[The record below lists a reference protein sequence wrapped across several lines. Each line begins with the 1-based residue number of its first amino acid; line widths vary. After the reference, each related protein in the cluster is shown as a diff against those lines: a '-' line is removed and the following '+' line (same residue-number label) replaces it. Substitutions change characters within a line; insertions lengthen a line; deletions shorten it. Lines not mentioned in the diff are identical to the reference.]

1 MKQLRL
7 NHNKPLYHKK
17 ENIMVLWQAKAGCTM
32 VKKMFFHHEGKLQEI
47 LKKHP
52 WIHNFNYSEYSMK
65 TPNENTKIIQFVRCP
80 FERAVSSYIHVQ
92 RHFYAF
98 KEIIPEDLKF
108 CSFSTFLDKLKNVCS
123 NLHYNK
129 QITLYKNVENY
140 KIEYLND
147 QTIEE
152 LNKRY
157 KLNYK
162 IFSSPHYIERRKNH
176 QFVGDKSWKDID
188 NSIPEKYTYFYDKKI
203 KNLVEELYHDD
214 IVRFGYSYEEFL
226 KRNS

>member
-7 NHNKPLYHKK
+7 NHNEPLYHKK

-32 VKKMFFHHEGKLQEI
+32 VKKMFFHHEGKLQEV

-92 RHFYAF
+92 RTHLKSFFKCKDNFSF
-98 KEIIPEDLKF
+98 KE
-108 CSFSTFLDKLKNVCS
+108 FLLSIKDTNP
-123 NLHYNK
+123 NIHYNR
-129 QITLYKNVENY
+129 QITTYKNVEFY
-140 KIEYLND
+140 KL
-147 QTIEE
+147 EE
-152 LNKRY
+152 LNQNIQSFHKRY
-157 KLNYK
+157 GLNYK
-162 IFSSPHYIERRKNH
+162 FFDSPHYAKRTYVNS
-176 QFVGDKSWKDID
+176 FVGDKSWKDIE
-188 NSIPEKYTYFYDKKI
+188 NCIPEKYTYFYNDNI
-203 KNLVEELYHDD
+203 RNLVEELYNDD
-214 IVRFGYSYEEFL
+214 IVTFDYSYEEFL

>member
-7 NHNKPLYHKK
+7 NHNEPLYHKK

-32 VKKMFFHHEGKLQEI
+32 VKKMFFHHEGKLEEI

-92 RHFYAF
+92 KHFYAF
-98 KEIIPEDLKF
+98 KSRIPENLRF
-108 CSFSTFLDKLKNVCS
+108 CSFLDFLKNFKDMDG
-123 NLHYNK
+123 NIHYNK
-129 QITLYKNVENY
+129 QKTTYKNIDFY
-140 KIEYLND
+140 KIEELD
-147 QTIEE
+147 QNIQSF
-152 LNKRY
+152 NKRY
-157 KLNYK
+157 GLNYK
-162 IFSSPHYIERRKNH
+162 KFESTHYAKRTYVNS
-176 QFVGDKSWKDID
+176 FLGDKSWKDIE
-188 NSIPEKYTYFYDKKI
+188 NCIPEKYTYFYDDNI
-203 KNLVEELYHDD
+203 RNLVEELYQDD
-214 IVRFGYSYEEFL
+214 IVSFGYSYEEFL